1 MAAAHAPWL
10 GTNAHSNVVTMID
23 GAAAQCAAGEVAV
36 ARGDTV
42 ILTKND
48 RMTAINI
55 AMWIHEE

>member
-48 RMTAINI
+48 SNDSN
-55 AMWIHEE
+55 